1 MKAILNRLIKHQSL
15 TKEEAR
21 QMIIN
26 IADDK
31 YNTSQIASF
40 LTVYMMRSITLEE
53 LDGFRL
59 ALLELCNSINVNE
72 FNTVDLCGTGGDNK
86 DTFNISTISSFI
98 VAGAG
103 IKVTKHGNYG
113 VSSSCG
119 SSNVLEALGI
129 KFSNKEDHLKRCLD
143 KAGICIL
150 HAPLFH
156 PAMKN
161 VAPIRRELGV
171 KTFFNMLGPLV
182 NPSFPKN
189 QITGVFNLELAR
201 LYNYLLQKTDIN
213 FTILYDLNGYDEIS
227 LTGNTKAFSKK
238 SERLIKSEDFGLNR
252 VNETDISGG
261 KSIESSAK
269 IFMDVIQNKGTKA
282 QHDVVC
288 ANAGTAISTTLNL
301 SIREGF
307 EKAMESL
314 KSGDAFKAFKKLKK
328 ISQK

>member
-171 KTFFNMLGPLV
+171 KTFFNILGPLV

-227 LTGNTKAFSKK
+227 LTGNTKTFSKK
-238 SERLIKSEDFGLNR
+238 SERLIKSKDFGLNR

-269 IFMDVIQNKGTKA
+269 IFMDIIQNKGTTA

-288 ANAGTAISTTLNL
+288 ANAGIAISTTLNL

>member
-113 VSSSCG
+113 VSSNCG

-227 LTGNTKAFSKK
+227 LTGNTKTFSKK
-238 SERLIKSEDFGLNR
+238 SERLIKSKDFGLNR

-269 IFMDVIQNKGTKA
+269 IFMDIIQNKGTKA

>member
-26 IADDK
+26 IAGNK

-269 IFMDVIQNKGTKA
+269 IFMDIIQNKGTKA

-288 ANAGTAISTTLNL
+288 ANARTAISPSLNL

-314 KSGDAFKAFKKLKK
+314 KSRDAFKAFKKLKK
-328 ISQK
+328 IRQK

>member
-59 ALLELCNSINVNE
+59 ALLELCNSINLNE

-213 FTILYDLNGYDEIS
+213 FTVLYDLNGYDEIS
-227 LTGNTKAFSKK
+227 LTGNTKTFSKN

-269 IFMDVIQNKGTKA
+269 IFMDIIQNKGTKA
-282 QHDVVC
+282 QHEVVC

>member
-227 LTGNTKAFSKK
+227 LTGNTKTFSKK
-238 SERLIKSEDFGLNR
+238 SERLIKSQDFGLNR

-269 IFMDVIQNKGTKA
+269 IFMDVIKNKGTKA

>member
-59 ALLELCNSINVNE
+59 ALLELCNSINVHE

-143 KAGICIL
+143 NAGICIL

-238 SERLIKSEDFGLNR
+238 SERLIKSQDFGLNR

-269 IFMDVIQNKGTKA
+269 IFMDIIQNKGTKA

>member
-227 LTGNTKAFSKK
+227 LTGNTKTFSKK
-238 SERLIKSEDFGLNR
+238 SERLIKSKDFGLNR

-269 IFMDVIQNKGTKA
+269 IFMDIIQNKGTKA

-288 ANAGTAISTTLNL
+288 ANAGIAISTTLNL

>member
-113 VSSSCG
+113 VSSGCG

-227 LTGNTKAFSKK
+227 LTGNTKTFSKK
-238 SERLIKSEDFGLNR
+238 SERLIKSKDFGLNR

-269 IFMDVIQNKGTKA
+269 IFMDIIQNKGTKA

-301 SIREGF
+301 SIQEGF

-328 ISQK
+328 ISQE

>member
-227 LTGNTKAFSKK
+227 LTGNTKTFSKK
-238 SERLIKSEDFGLNR
+238 SERLIKSKDFGLNR

-261 KSIESSAK
+261 KSIELSAK

>member
-26 IADDK
+26 IAGNK

-227 LTGNTKAFSKK
+227 LTGNTKTFSKK

-252 VNETDISGG
+252 VNESDISGG

-269 IFMDVIQNKGTKA
+269 IFMDIIQNKGTKA

>member
-227 LTGNTKAFSKK
+227 LTGNTKTFSKK
-238 SERLIKSEDFGLNR
+238 SERLIKSKDFGLNR

-269 IFMDVIQNKGTKA
+269 IFMDVMQNKGTKA

-288 ANAGTAISTTLNL
+288 ANAGIAISTTLNL

-307 EKAMESL
+307 EKAIESL

>member
-59 ALLELCNSINVNE
+59 ALLELCNSINLNE

-269 IFMDVIQNKGTKA
+269 IFMDIIQNKGTKA